1 MIKMFSIGYKKVPY
15 VLPAGW
21 VEPFAVGELASADID
36 GQCCDDGK
44 GDSIARLNTVF
55 GELTAHYWVWKNL
68 PPVPYVGFCHY
79 RRYFNF
85 IANPQIGLPKLLA
98 TPVPEI
104 MAFINQ
110 DTQKEMALK
119 ILASNDVIT
128 TRQYCLPQTVAEQ
141 FRENHTAYVWD
152 IFVQTI
158 AQVSPP
164 WLSRYLPWFEVSREF
179 RFYPVFITRW
189 EIFEE
194 FSSLLFDVLFL
205 VYQKIGY
212 LADEPGVR
220 FQPGRYPAYLSERFM
235 MLYFHAKGL
244 RLHGAQLI
252 ALEEG
257 A

>member
-1 MIKMFSIGYKKVPY
+1 MIKMFSIAYKDVPY
-15 VLPAGW
+15 ALPTGW
-21 VEPFAVGELASADID
+21 VEPFAVGELASRHPEALYR
-36 GQCCDDGK
+36 DDA
-44 GDSIARLNTVF
+44 GDEHIAGLNAVF

-85 IANPQIGLPKLLA
+85 IQNPQIGLPKLLA
-98 TPVPEI
+98 SPVPEI

-110 DTQKEMALK
+110 EAQKTMALK
-119 ILASNDVIT
+119 ILESSDVIA
-128 TRQYCLPQTVAEQ
+128 TRQYCLPQTIGQQ
-141 FRENHTAYVWD
+141 FCENHPPHIWEV
-152 IFVQTI
+152 FVQTI

-179 RFYPVFITRW
+179 RFYPVLITRW
-189 EIFEE
+189 EIFAE
-194 FSSLLFDVLFL
+194 FSSLLFDVLFQ
-205 VYQKIGY
+205 VYKTVGPV
-212 LADEPGVR
+212 ADEPGVR

-244 RLHGAQLI
+244 RIHGAQLI